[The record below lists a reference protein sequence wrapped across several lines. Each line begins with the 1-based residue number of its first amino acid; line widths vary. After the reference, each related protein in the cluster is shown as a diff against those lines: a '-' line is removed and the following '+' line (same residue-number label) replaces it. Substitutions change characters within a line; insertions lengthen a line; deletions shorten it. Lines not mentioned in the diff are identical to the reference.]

1 MKFGIDLGGSHV
13 AIGLVDENSEIIE
26 KRTYYMN
33 DRRNVSLENY
43 IVSSIVHG
51 INEILQSTRYN
62 LCQIESIGIATPG
75 NPKDGYIKNVVN
87 LGIKE
92 FNITQKLREAF
103 GSKELKINI
112 QNDGKC
118 AALAEKYKGSLKDY
132 NDCVFLCIG
141 TGIGG
146 AAFFGGKFIRPI
158 RNAGFEFG
166 HMVINK
172 NGEQCNCGNKGCFEV
187 YCSKKKF
194 KEQMQKILGI
204 TEYVGAADLTKA
216 VEENMNNDDVKN
228 LLEEYV
234 DNLALGIANIINILE
249 PEAISI
255 GVSMSHYEKLIFGR
269 LKEKIYRPPYSAKP
283 YMPASLPGIHIPLW
297 PAKSLHRCANTP
309 RLRLKKGCG
318 GRRLT
323 T

>member
-1 MKFGIDLGGSHV
+1 M
-13 AIGLVDENSEIIE
+13 
-26 KRTYYMN
+26 
-33 DRRNVSLENY
+33 
-43 IVSSIVHG
+43 
-51 INEILQSTRYN
+51 
-62 LCQIESIGIATPG
+62 
-75 NPKDGYIKNVVN
+75 
-87 LGIKE
+87 
-92 FNITQKLREAF
+92 
-103 GSKELKINI
+103 
-112 QNDGKC
+112 
-118 AALAEKYKGSLKDY
+118 
-132 NDCVFLCIG
+132 G

-146 AAFFGGKFIRPI
+146 AVFFDGKFIKPI

-255 GVSMSHYEKLIFGR
+255 GGSMSHYEKLIFG
-269 LKEKIYRPPYSAKP
+269 KIKKKIYSGEYLFNKENPPKILTAQ
-283 YMPASLPGIHIPLW
+283 AGNDAGIIGATLIF
-297 PAKSLHRCANTP
+297 
-309 RLRLKKGCG
+309 
-318 GRRLT
+318 
-323 T
+323 

>member
-33 DRRNVSLENY
+33 DRKNVSLEDY
-43 IVSSIVHG
+43 IVTSIVHG
-51 INEILQSTRYN
+51 VNEILQNTKYN

-75 NPKDGYIKNVVN
+75 NPKDGYIKNIVN

-103 GSKELKINI
+103 GSKDLKINL

-118 AALAEKYKGSLKDY
+118 AALAEKYKGSLKEY
-132 NDCVFLCIG
+132 NDCAFLCIG

-146 AAFFGGKFIRPI
+146 AAFFGGKFVKPI

-172 NGEQCNCGNKGCFEV
+172 NGEQCNCGNKGCFEA

-204 TEYVGAADLTKA
+204 TEYVGATDLTKA
-216 VEENMNNDDVKN
+216 IEENMENSEVKN
-228 LLEEYV
+228 LLEDYV

-255 GVSMSHYEKLIFGR
+255 GGSMSHYEKLIFSR
-269 LKEKIYRPPYSAKP
+269 LREKINNGEYLFNKENPPKILSAQ
-283 YMPASLPGIHIPLW
+283 AGNDSGIIGATLIE
-297 PAKSLHRCANTP
+297 
-309 RLRLKKGCG
+309 
-318 GRRLT
+318 
-323 T
+323 